1 MSVHAFLS
9 QSDEWQCEHCDDT
22 SVTQEKSPWLKTAY
36 WKGPVVLVAIHLTSN
51 FTARC
56 HLSLYTRPLAR
67 MIQIIL

>member
-9 QSDEWQCEHCDDT
+9 PSDKWQCEHCDNT

-36 WKGPVVLVAIHLTSN
+36 WKGPVILVAIHNL
-51 FTARC
+51 TARC
-56 HLSLYTRPLAR
+56 HLSLYTGPLTR